1 LNGKKPDRR
10 HIVITVTAS
19 LKTGKIISIV
29 DNGPRPGDDQ
39 WVKPI
44 AKIIASQIRRESK

>member
-1 LNGKKPDRR
+1 M
-10 HIVITVTAS
+10 VTVTAS

-44 AKIIASQIRRESK
+44 AKIIASQIRREGMTCQNAEQ